1 MPSFIKTYSP
11 KASEVK
17 HDWYVIDA
25 KGQNLGRV
33 ASEAARLLRGK
44 HKPTYTPHMDMGD
57 YVIIINAA
65 EITVTGNRLNDKIYY
80 RHTMYPGGLRAINL
94 RDQLAKFPER
104 PLEAA
109 IKGMLPH
116 NKLGRAMYKKLKV
129 YAGAEHPAHSSP
141 KPMSSIPRRPRVN

>member
-65 EITVTGNRLNDKIYY
+65 EITVTGNRLNDKVYY
-80 RHTMYPGGLRAINL
+80 RHTMYPGGLRSITL

-116 NKLGRAMYKKLKV
+116 NKLGRAMYRKLKV
-129 YAGAEHPAHSSP
+129 YAGADHPHGAQQP
-141 KPMSSIPRRPRVN
+141 KTYEFDTEATKS